1 MLVNWL
7 IAFLVTL
14 FIEALIYTC
23 PPFQAWFKRSKIHRL
38 RICLLANLSTHPL
51 IFLVL
56 PNLVFVPYWEY
67 VAMAELIA
75 LFGEWYVLSR
85 FGVARPFTVSLIANL
100 CSWQLGGVLVGLL
113 ARY

>member
-1 MLVNWL
+1 MLMKWL

-14 FIEALIYTC
+14 SIEALIYSC
-23 PPFQAWFKRSKIHRL
+23 PPFQAWFKQSASNRL
-38 RICLLANLSTHPL
+38 RVCLLANLSTHPL

-75 LFGEWYVLSR
+75 LFGEWHVLSR
-85 FGVARPFTVSLIANL
+85 FGVFRPFAVSLFANL
-100 CSWQLGGVLVGLL
+100 CSWQLGGVLVGLF
-113 ARY
+113 AIS